1 MKKLF
6 VLFFLIACCLQLNA
20 QTKLFIRVYDR
31 FGNKIKNGNIVGTTD
46 SSLLFD
52 VKGRD
57 SVAFQIAYTKIG
69 TIKTKH
75 TRGHNVIIG
84 TAIGA
89 GFGIVGLL
97 VSSGGA
103 DDTSGG
109 WGGLFTITT
118 QDKQVASIALIPLG
132 AGIGFITG
140 MRKKIDTFEIN
151 GNLEKWKAFQL
162 YYQNKDAKN
171 KGAEEATK

>member
-75 TRGHNVIIG
+75 TRGHDVIIG

-89 GFGIVGLL
+89 GFGIFGLL

-103 DDTSGG
+103 DNTSGG
-109 WGGLFTITT
+109 FSSLNT
-118 QDKQVASIALIPLG
+118 QLNQAASIALIPLG

-140 MRKKIDTFEIN
+140 MTKKIDTFEIN